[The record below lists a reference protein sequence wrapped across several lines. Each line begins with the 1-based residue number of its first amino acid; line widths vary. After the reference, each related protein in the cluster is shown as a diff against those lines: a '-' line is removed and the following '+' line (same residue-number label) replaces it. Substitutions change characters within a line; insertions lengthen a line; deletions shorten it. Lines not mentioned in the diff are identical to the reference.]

1 MRCSGDPRARLL
13 HLVALY
19 DPVAKVAGLLHFM
32 LPDSSLDFDAAAR
45 RPFLFA
51 DTGIPMLLQSTGQ
64 LGALG
69 SRLLVMVAGG
79 AQMLHSNGTFNIG
92 HRNEIAMRE
101 VFWNVGVVVSK
112 EETGGTGSRMMKIDV
127 DRGRV
132 QLSTSG
138 GIEHEML
145 AN

>member
-1 MRCSGDPRARLL
+1 
-13 HLVALY
+13 
-19 DPVAKVAGLLHFM
+19 
-32 LPDSSLDFDAAAR
+32 
-45 RPFLFA
+45 
-51 DTGIPMLLQSTGQ
+51 
-64 LGALG
+64 
-69 SRLLVMVAGG
+69 MVAGG
-79 AQMLHSNGTFNIG
+79 AQMLDPNGTFNIG

-138 GIEHEML
+138 GIEYEML